1 MTNPTLH
8 MVQKFIYN
16 GNFLSGEIFL
26 NFIAKFHSAKFCTRV
41 STHGTAYKVVQM
53 VQVGNL
59 ACTVSP
65 NCVIKS
71 LTLSLI
77 EMKTYL
83 PSQSRLIWTE
93 GPTICKLKELHLLT
107 HWDWCSCCLDMNGI
121 PTATIGSKCASKCKV
136 LNGQFRI
143 MCHITDT
150 LFLFLYLTGVVLID
164 VHTEATT
171 DFTVPGLFGE
181 YHESANTDGP

>member
-1 MTNPTLH
+1 M
-8 MVQKFIYN
+8 
-16 GNFLSGEIFL
+16 S
-26 NFIAKFHSAKFCTRV
+26 
-41 STHGTAYKVVQM
+41 
-53 VQVGNL
+53 
-59 ACTVSP
+59 
-65 NCVIKS
+65 
-71 LTLSLI
+71 
-77 EMKTYL
+77 
-83 PSQSRLIWTE
+83 
-93 GPTICKLKELHLLT
+93 
-107 HWDWCSCCLDMNGI
+107 GI